1 MMNALRAEELSVNC
15 RVATSLLVLGIAAML
30 GCAGKRDTENN
41 VLRLRLEEG
50 GSVGARLEA
59 AARPGQVAA
68 ILVYE
73 ASMCFACSPY
83 LTRWE
88 ELSRR
93 KSVPLIL
100 LLREPPSP
108 SERRAIRLQRVPVA
122 WRASSNGVQRGRQV
136 RANISCVAAAS
147 SRRQKESLKC
157 VASDCGSIRLWWT
170 RRWARARWRR
180 VSAAHSCRKLSSRRD
195 GEVVP
200 PAKSFVMR

>member
-1 MMNALRAEELSVNC
+1 MMNALRAEEVSVVSFDALSY

-30 GCAGKRDTENN
+30 GCADKRDTENN

-50 GSVGARLEA
+50 GSVGARLGA

-68 ILVYE
+68 ILVYD

-88 ELSRR
+88 EVSRR

-122 WRASSNGVQRGRQV
+122 GVIQRRTTWPPSPSEYLVRSGRIIATAEGELEV
-136 RANISCVAAAS
+136 RRKRLWEHPLVEDSALGSGKVAARL
-147 SRRQKESLKC
+147 SRVL
-157 VASDCGSIRLWWT
+157 
-170 RRWARARWRR
+170 
-180 VSAAHSCRKLSSRRD
+180 
-195 GEVVP
+195 VP
-200 PAKSFVMR
+200 EFVLAKGR

>member
-1 MMNALRAEELSVNC
+1 MMNALRAEQLSVNC

-30 GCAGKRDTENN
+30 GCADKRDTENN

-50 GSVGARLEA
+50 GSVGARLGA

-68 ILVYE
+68 ILVYD

-88 ELSRR
+88 EVSRR

-108 SERRAIRLQRVPVA
+108 SERRAIRLQRVPVV
-122 WRASSNGVQRGRQV
+122 GVIQRRTTWPPSPSEYLVRSGRIIATAEGELEV
-136 RANISCVAAAS
+136 RRKRLWEHPLVEDSALRSGKVAARL
-147 SRRQKESLKC
+147 SRVL
-157 VASDCGSIRLWWT
+157 
-170 RRWARARWRR
+170 
-180 VSAAHSCRKLSSRRD
+180 
-195 GEVVP
+195 VP
-200 PAKSFVMR
+200 EFVLAKGR

>member
-1 MMNALRAEELSVNC
+1 MMNALRAEEVSVVSFDALSY

-50 GSVGARLEA
+50 GSVGARLEE

-68 ILVYE
+68 ILVYD

-88 ELSRR
+88 ELSR
-93 KSVPLIL
+93 KKQVPLIL

-108 SERRAIRLQRVPVA
+108 SERRAIRLQRVPVV
-122 WRASSNGVQRGRQV
+122 GVIQRRTTWPPSPSEYLVRSGRIIATAEGELEV
-136 RANISCVAAAS
+136 RRKRLWEHPLVEDSALGSGKVAARL
-147 SRRQKESLKC
+147 SRVL
-157 VASDCGSIRLWWT
+157 
-170 RRWARARWRR
+170 
-180 VSAAHSCRKLSSRRD
+180 
-195 GEVVP
+195 VP
-200 PAKSFVMR
+200 EFVLAKGR

>member
-1 MMNALRAEELSVNC
+1 MMNALRAEQLSVNC

-30 GCAGKRDTENN
+30 GCADKRDTENN

-50 GSVGARLEA
+50 GSVGARLGA

-68 ILVYE
+68 ILVYD

-88 ELSRR
+88 EVSRR

-108 SERRAIRLQRVPVA
+108 SERRAIRLQRVPVV
-122 WRASSNGVQRGRQV
+122 GVIQRRTTWPPSPSEYLVRSGRIIATAEGELEV
-136 RANISCVAAAS
+136 RRKRLWEHPLVEDSALGSGKVAARL
-147 SRRQKESLKC
+147 SRVL
-157 VASDCGSIRLWWT
+157 
-170 RRWARARWRR
+170 
-180 VSAAHSCRKLSSRRD
+180 
-195 GEVVP
+195 VP
-200 PAKSFVMR
+200 EFVLAKGR